1 MIVIILWIA
10 EYLNIDLLSSS
21 FMCLNHFSV
30 SLWKVPLS
38 SQIIGK
44 MLCFAVFLSTFVF
57 TITFSR
63 WFFTAEAH
71 VKVIHHL
78 AVVYVVEIIL
88 SIDLVVARQSLV

>member
-1 MIVIILWIA
+1 MF
-10 EYLNIDLLSSS
+10 EPFQCLLVESTS
-21 FMCLNHFSV
+21 FVADHWENALFC
-30 SLWKVPLS
+30 
-38 SQIIGK
+38 
-44 MLCFAVFLSTFVF
+44 CFLSTFVF

-88 SIDLVVARQSLV
+88 SIDLVAAGQSLV